1 MAAKS
6 RRRDIDLMKL
16 CVLRRGR
23 VASSPLVLCHVPAAL
38 TPLCLRAVH
47 RMMSDYKVD
56 VLGDDYEFEVVI
68 AGPEDSTWPS
78 WPR

>member
-1 MAAKS
+1 
-6 RRRDIDLMKL
+6 
-16 CVLRRGR
+16 
-23 VASSPLVLCHVPAAL
+23 
-38 TPLCLRAVH
+38 
-47 RMMSDYKVD
+47 MSDYKVD

>member
-23 VASSPLVLCHVPAAL
+23 VASSPLVLCHVPGAL
-38 TPLCLRAVH
+38 TPLCLRGAQNDE
-47 RMMSDYKVD
+47 RLQS
-56 VLGDDYEFEVVI
+56 
-68 AGPEDSTWPS
+68 
-78 WPR
+78 